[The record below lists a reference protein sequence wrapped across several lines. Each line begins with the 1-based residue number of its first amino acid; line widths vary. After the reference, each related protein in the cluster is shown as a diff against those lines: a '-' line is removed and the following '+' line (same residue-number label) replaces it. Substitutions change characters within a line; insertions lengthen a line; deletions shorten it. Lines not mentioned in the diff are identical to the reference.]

1 MHGCTNRK
9 AKSRRMD
16 GHSISIMNVHE
27 KDKEGSLD
35 FGVGI
40 G

>member
-1 MHGCTNRK
+1 MHGCSNRK